1 MRNQITDAIIRSLS
15 VHEAGHAL
23 VISSLGAKVHSIAAF
38 DPVAGGGVCR
48 HDPIGNRPWETELDN
63 CIRGAMAAMSGEI
76 AEQMIAPRSSMVRR
90 KYRRTAA
97 AMMDAVLFHKYGL
110 YGTGEGAKG
119 QDQDRHDFNVMAL
132 SSGLPPA
139 KFVQLCLERLVPLIE
154 SGRAEIL
161 GLAKRLA
168 ADALAQ
174 LRAAEPFEL
183 PDETPP
189 SADVRTD
196 GCFDPKQS
204 FLSSAT
210 AGPGRMAHLRSS
222 AAFSDASIE
231 VDADAGI
238 IRNAA
243 VMTAGP
249 AEGHGF
255 EIDSITLQQS
265 LALLKAKPDGAPMRF
280 KHPDAEDDGEQIVID
295 DALGTQ
301 VGRLKNPRLAGSS
314 VRGDI
319 YLEDYAEFLPGLG
332 NVKKYLLA
340 LAATD
345 PTALGLSAV
354 IFYDLQPLT
363 DAYGATD
370 ALPAARVNRLDFV
383 DFVGKAAANP
393 NGLLSAGR
401 GFSRPATQH
410 VRRDFRSILAS
421 GLASAMDRAGAGLQL
436 D

>member
-1 MRNQITDAIIRSLS
+1 
-15 VHEAGHAL
+15 
-23 VISSLGAKVHSIAAF
+23 
-38 DPVAGGGVCR
+38 
-48 HDPIGNRPWETELDN
+48 
-63 CIRGAMAAMSGEI
+63 
-76 AEQMIAPRSSMVRR
+76 
-90 KYRRTAA
+90 
-97 AMMDAVLFHKYGL
+97 
-110 YGTGEGAKG
+110 
-119 QDQDRHDFNVMAL
+119 
-132 SSGLPPA
+132 
-139 KFVQLCLERLVPLIE
+139 
-154 SGRAEIL
+154 
-161 GLAKRLA
+161 
-168 ADALAQ
+168 
-174 LRAAEPFEL
+174 
-183 PDETPP
+183 
-189 SADVRTD
+189 
-196 GCFDPKQS
+196 
-204 FLSSAT
+204 
-210 AGPGRMAHLRSS
+210 
-222 AAFSDASIE
+222 
-231 VDADAGI
+231 
-238 IRNAA
+238 
-243 VMTAGP
+243 
-249 AEGHGF
+249 
-255 EIDSITLQQS
+255 
-265 LALLKAKPDGAPMRF
+265 
-280 KHPDAEDDGEQIVID
+280 VID